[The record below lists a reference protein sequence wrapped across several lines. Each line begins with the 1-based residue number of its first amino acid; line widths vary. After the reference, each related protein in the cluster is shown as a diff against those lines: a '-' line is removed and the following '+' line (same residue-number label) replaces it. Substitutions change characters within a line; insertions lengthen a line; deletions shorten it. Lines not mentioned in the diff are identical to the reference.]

1 MSARSASEAPF
12 PYGWPGKVCY
22 FALDPLNFAL
32 TSVRDRD
39 GMRAA
44 VRAAL
49 AGDVEIFAAWPGQYR
64 TDLFHI
70 DQPQRLAEAI
80 GVLGEAAS

>member
-1 MSARSASEAPF
+1 MRLASEAPF

-22 FALDPLNFAL
+22 FTLDPLL

-49 AGDVEIFAAWPGQYR
+49 AGDVEIYAAWPGQYR

-80 GVLGEAAS
+80 GVLSEAAS